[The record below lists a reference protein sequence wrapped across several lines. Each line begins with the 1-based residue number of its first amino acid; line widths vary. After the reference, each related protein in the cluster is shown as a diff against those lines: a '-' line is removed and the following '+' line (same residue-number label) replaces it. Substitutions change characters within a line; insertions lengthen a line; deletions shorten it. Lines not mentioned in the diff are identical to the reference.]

1 MNSFGI
7 IDLLLFLGISQGVF
21 LAITLSLLHNRNK
34 SANRILSL
42 LLLIASIMLIGRI
55 FYPKFSGVLFFRI
68 ACFVDTLIFIFGPL
82 LYVYIRR
89 LTFLESPV
97 YRMSLYHFIPAFLH
111 LAFFGWTLFYSQ
123 EEVLKMIQN
132 GDFGMIYFIVE
143 TLGLVSNLMYTI
155 LSYGLLQIYKK
166 EEKANLSYSQ
176 KVQKYIEM
184 FLIGISIFMIL
195 WVISYLNSFFIRR
208 RELAFVS
215 YHLIWVSIPVFIYIV
230 GFFSLKQPEVFRVPI
245 QKKKREIKQRLS
257 GKELEQL
264 KKSLEELMVAKK
276 IYLNNEL
283 TLKDLAQELG
293 TTTNNVSWLLNNI
306 HQCSF
311 YDYINQYRVQE
322 FISKIQNGEHFKHTI
337 LALSLD
343 SGFNSKSTFNK
354 AFKMVKNDTPS
365 NYIKSLKTS

>member
-34 SANRILSL
+34 SANRILAL

-82 LYVYIRR
+82 LYIYIRR
-89 LTFLESPV
+89 LTFFESPV

-111 LAFFGWTLFYSQ
+111 LTFFGWTLFYSQ
-123 EEVLKMIQN
+123 EEVLKMIEN

-143 TLGLVSNLMYTI
+143 TLGLASNLMYTI
-155 LSYGLLQIYKK
+155 MSYGLLQIYKK

-208 RELAFVS
+208 IELAFVS

-230 GFFSLKQPEVFRVPI
+230 GFFSLKQPEVFRIPI

-257 GKELEQL
+257 GEELEQL

-283 TLKDLAQELG
+283 TLKDLSQELG

-322 FISKIQNGEHFKHTI
+322 FILKIQKGEHFKHTI